1 MPIRLKEIMMCIQEI
16 GINETLQ
23 SDVERMLF
31 LLETFFH
38 IEIYEYGGTKY
49 YYTKSSKGSVR
60 MGKNK
65 AGVTVDEIGIKTDLL
80 FFINDETRSD
90 DKRRRLA
97 LRGIKEMIHEH
108 N

>member
-1 MPIRLKEIMMCIQEI
+1 MPIRLKEIMMCIKEI
-16 GINETLQ
+16 GMNETLQ

-38 IEIYEYGGTKY
+38 IEVYEYGGTKY

-65 AGVTVDEIGIKTDLL
+65 AGVTVDEIGIKQIYYFSLMMKL
-80 FFINDETRSD
+80 EVM
-90 DKRRRLA
+90 
-97 LRGIKEMIHEH
+97 IKEEGLH
-108 N
+108 